1 MIDHVATVKFILARI
16 IMIKS
21 CIPSF
26 NIIHSFISFIHLS
39 LRIISMYYLNY
50 IRYLTRFNMKYL
62 FMTCMSRWDHTIIL
76 SDHILFFHFLLFL
89 CRPVVIPLIIAS
101 TLMSLS
107 ALSGY
112 VSISQIYL
120 NKFQMYEDYANDQM
134 KKSHVEIDEQN
145 VLNSDK
151 SEDKYMDINSLLL
164 GIGVA
169 TSAACGLLVGR
180 VGVKSLLLLSASV
193 MAASMFFLS
202 LLFHFSKGR

>member
-1 MIDHVATVKFILARI
+1 
-16 IMIKS
+16 
-21 CIPSF
+21 
-26 NIIHSFISFIHLS
+26 
-39 LRIISMYYLNY
+39 
-50 IRYLTRFNMKYL
+50 
-62 FMTCMSRWDHTIIL
+62 
-76 SDHILFFHFLLFL
+76 
-89 CRPVVIPLIIAS
+89 
-101 TLMSLS
+101 MSLS

-151 SEDKYMDINSLLL
+151 SEHKYVDITSLLL

-169 TSAACGLLVGR
+169 ASAACGLLVGR

-202 LLFHFSKGR
+202 LLFHFSKGRYSLHFTS